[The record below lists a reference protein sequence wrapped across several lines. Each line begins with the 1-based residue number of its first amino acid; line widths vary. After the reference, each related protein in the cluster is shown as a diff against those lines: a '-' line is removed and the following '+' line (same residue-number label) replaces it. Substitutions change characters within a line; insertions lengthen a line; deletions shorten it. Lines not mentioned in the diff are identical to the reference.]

1 MGVDCKAFI
10 NSAQPEDVLKVCAIL
25 HNVKK
30 KIKIHDTG
38 NPIVDLEPSL
48 KFKLGFGKPDEQGYM
63 TDLSSRLQVEI
74 DINKDFSH
82 SFALYLNSN
91 SKGQLQYY
99 ARANVKNIAL
109 GIKLVQ
115 IFGGEFIPSDSND
128 NVLFE
133 NKNPLFKPE
142 WTDNESDVKHFA
154 KNQFFADLKSITKE
168 DILEAEK
175 HSAYKLDDDNRHIL
189 DFYPHQAE
197 FIYNKLDKDLD
208 PKTEAKRKPKI

>member
-25 HNVKK
+25 HNVHKI
-30 KIKIHDTG
+30 IKIDEDTG
-38 NPIVDLEPSL
+38 NPIVDLEPGL
-48 KFKLGFGKPDEQGYM
+48 KFKLGFGKPDEHGYIK
-63 TDLSSRLQVEI
+63 DLSSRLQVEI
-74 DINKDFSH
+74 ATNTNFSH
-82 SFALYLNSN
+82 SFALYMNSN

-109 GIKLVQ
+109 GIRLIE

-133 NKNPLFKPE
+133 NKTPLFKPE
-142 WTDNESDVKHFA
+142 WTDKENNENYFA
-154 KNQFFADLKSITKE
+154 KNNFFSELNPLTKE
-168 DILEAEK
+168 AILSARQ
-175 HSAYKLDDDNRHIL
+175 HSAYPFDNTEIL

-197 FIYNKLDKDLD
+197 FIYDKLDKDLNQ
-208 PKTEAKRKPKI
+208 KTETKRKPKI